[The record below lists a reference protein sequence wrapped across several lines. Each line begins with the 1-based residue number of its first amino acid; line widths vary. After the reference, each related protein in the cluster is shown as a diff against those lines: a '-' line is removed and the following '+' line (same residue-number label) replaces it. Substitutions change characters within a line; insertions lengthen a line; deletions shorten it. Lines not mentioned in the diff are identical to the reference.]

1 MIECMFV
8 FCFFKQKTAY
18 EMRSSDWSSDVCS
31 SDLHVEVRIERELR
45 AAHRLPQPHVIAA
58 ALLRRLQEGV
68 VGEVQSTRVHVGVD
82 RRAAAID
89 QAAQLVEAVAMVGMG
104 VGEQHGVERGDAVGE
119 DLLAQVG
126 GSEGRRVGEE
136 GVRTGRYG

>member
-68 VGEVQSTRVHVGVD
+68 VGEVQSTRLQVGLAGRRLGRHQGAADDVEDEALGIGELLPGSVD
-82 RRAAAID
+82 
-89 QAAQLVEAVAMVGMG
+89 AVVVRIA
-104 VGEQHGVERGDAVGE
+104 RGDEA
-119 DLLAQVG
+119 G
-126 GSEGRRVGEE
+126 GRLDRKSTRLNSSH
-136 GVRTGRYG
+136 